1 MFNSTSH
8 STRAMQNQNRIKQ
21 LDLNLLK
28 VFRSLYEEQN
38 MSRTAEALHLT
49 PSAISH
55 AVRRLRDALGDPLFQ
70 RAQNRMV
77 PTPACRRLAP
87 QIIENLANLQRA
99 LQQWDKFDPQTS
111 NHLFRIGIHDS
122 IEISILPALCST
134 LGERAPGVGFA
145 SVKFDRT
152 QLARE
157 LSAGHIDVALDVGI
171 RVKKVVRHQ
180 ELWTSNLCVLMRKGH
195 PLCGKLNKKNYLTSQ
210 HISVSNRPIG
220 MTMEDA
226 FFQKAG
232 LERESNIRCQNYLA
246 ASKVLIN
253 SDQLLTTTKKMAKEL
268 LNEGL
273 YIEDIPFDIKPY
285 SMQLYWHEHSDEDAA
300 LSWLRETIIEVATI
314 GIPST

>member
-1 MFNSTSH
+1 MHNP
-8 STRAMQNQNRIKQ
+8 NRIKQ

-87 QIIENLANLQRA
+87 QVIENLANLQRA
-99 LQQWDKFDPQTS
+99 LQQWDKFDPHTS
-111 NHLFRIGIHDS
+111 EHFFRIGIHDS
-122 IEISILPALCST
+122 IEIAILPALCST
-134 LGERAPGVGFA
+134 ISERAPGVGFA

-152 QLARE
+152 QLSRE
-157 LSAGHIDVALDVGI
+157 LAAGNIDVALDVGV
-171 RVKKVVRHQ
+171 RVKKVARHH
-180 ELWTSNLCVLMRKGH
+180 ELYSSNFCVLMRKGH
-195 PLCGKLNKKNYLTSQ
+195 PLQDKLDKKSYLASQ
-210 HISVSNRPIG
+210 HISVSNRPVG

-232 LERESNIRCQNYLA
+232 LQRQSNIRCQNYFA
-246 ASKVLIN
+246 ATKVLLN
-253 SDQLLTTTKKMAKEL
+253 SDQLLTTSKMMAREL
-268 LNEGL
+268 LNDDL
-273 YIEDIPFDIKPY
+273 YMEEIPFNIKPY
-285 SMQLYWHEHSDEDAA
+285 SMHLYWHEHSEEDAA
-300 LSWLRETIIEVATI
+300 LSWLRDTIIEIA
-314 GIPST
+314 STELQSVST

>member
-1 MFNSTSH
+1 MHNP
-8 STRAMQNQNRIKQ
+8 NRIKQ

-111 NHLFRIGIHDS
+111 NHFFRIGIHDS
-122 IEISILPALCST
+122 LEISILPALCTT
-134 LGERAPGVGFA
+134 LGQRAPGVGFA

-157 LSAGHIDVALDVGI
+157 LAAGHIDVAIDVGI
-171 RVKKVVRHQ
+171 RVKKVARHH
-180 ELWTSNLCVLMRKGH
+180 ELWSSNFCVLMRKEH
-195 PLCGKLNKKNYLTSQ
+195 PLRDKLNKKAYLSSQ
-210 HISVSNRPIG
+210 HISVSNRPVG

-232 LERESNIRCQNYLA
+232 LKRESNIRCQNYFA
-246 ASKVLIN
+246 ASKVLVN
-253 SDQLLTTTKKMAKEL
+253 SNQLLTTSKMMAREL
-268 LNEGL
+268 LNDDL
-273 YIEDIPFDIKPY
+273 FMQDIPFDIKPY
-285 SMQLYWHEHSDEDAA
+285 SMHLYWHEHSEEDAA
-300 LSWLRETIIEVATI
+300 LSWLRDTIVEIAHTEVQANSI
-314 GIPST
+314 KPVRPS

>member
-1 MFNSTSH
+1 MHNP
-8 STRAMQNQNRIKQ
+8 NRIKQ

-111 NHLFRIGIHDS
+111 NHFFRIGIHDS
-122 IEISILPALCST
+122 IEISILPALCVT
-134 LGERAPGVGFA
+134 LGERAPNVGFA
-145 SVKFDRT
+145 SVNFDRT

-157 LSAGHIDVALDVGI
+157 LAAGHIDVALDVGVI
-171 RVKKVVRHQ
+171 VKKVTRHH
-180 ELWTSNLCVLMRKGH
+180 ELWSSNFCVLMRKDH
-195 PLCGKLNKKNYLTSQ
+195 PMRGKLHKKNYLASQ
-210 HISVSNRPIG
+210 HISVSNRPVG

-232 LERESNIRCQNYLA
+232 LQRESNIRCQNYFA

-253 SDQLLTTTKKMAKEL
+253 SNQLLTTSKMMAREL
-268 LNEGL
+268 LNDDL
-273 YIEDIPFDIKPY
+273 YMEEIPFDIKPY
-285 SMQLYWHEHSDEDAA
+285 SMNLYWHEHSEGDAA
-300 LSWLRETIIEVATI
+300 LSWLRDIMIEITETEMQGKMKKTK
-314 GIPST
+314 G